1 MSQAESGTSSRWPV
15 AAALGALGVVFGD
28 IGTSPLYA
36 FKECF
41 LSGHGAPVN
50 PFNLI
55 GAASLIVWSLLF
67 IVGFKYLRMILRLD
81 NRGEGG
87 VLALAALIRNAV
99 PGEKNQRWFFML
111 GLFGAAL
118 IYADGMLTPA
128 ISVLSAVEGLKT
140 VKPLTDAFPAI
151 TKSEHLIPLIAIVI
165 LIGLF
170 AIQRY
175 GTAKVGKL
183 FGPIVLT
190 WFAVLAITGT
200 VSLLQTPKV
209 LEALLP
215 NTAIKFLV
223 LEWQHGLPL
232 LAAVFLAV
240 TGGEALYADLGHF
253 GRRPIR
259 MAWWVVVCPA
269 LVLNYLGQAALLE
282 RQPEIMAGENASP
295 FFHLIDP
302 DRFPG
307 LNLLLVIL
315 AVLATII
322 ASQALI
328 SGAFSLTAQ
337 AIQLN
342 CLPRLRIFHTSV
354 TEKGQIYLPMVNWL
368 LAIACV
374 LLVAIFQSSEALAA
388 AYGIA
393 IALTMTAT
401 SVLFWAAARKI
412 WQWSVA
418 KAAVL
423 SCIFLGVD
431 LAFLS
436 ANSLKIHDGGWLP
449 LVVASAVMF
458 LMTTW
463 TWGRNRSAVQFARQ
477 RIPLGDLLDQV
488 ARGTIPRVRG
498 TAIFMTGQADA
509 VPVPLL
515 HNLKHNGV
523 IHERLIL
530 LHVLTLDVAVAA
542 KEERFEFKDLGQG
555 FLNVIL
561 RFGFSE
567 EPDVPQAL
575 KEGMPP
581 EIGYHPGRTSFFLGR
596 ETIVTGKACTSK
608 HRVRLAIFASMLR
621 NATPASAYFKLP
633 PNRVVELG
641 AQVTL

>member
-1 MSQAESGTSSRWPV
+1 MSQVETENTGRKSVPWT
-15 AAALGALGVVFGD
+15 AALAALGVVFGD

-36 FKECF
+36 FRECF
-41 LSGHGAPVN
+41 SHGHGVPVS
-50 PFNLI
+50 PANLE

-67 IVGFKYLRMILRLD
+67 IVGFKYLRMILKLD

-87 VLALAALIRNAV
+87 VLALAALIRHAM
-99 PGEKNQRWFFML
+99 PGEKSQNRFFLL

-128 ISVLSAVEGLKT
+128 ISVLSAVEGLREVAPK
-140 VKPLTDAFPAI
+140 LD
-151 TKSEHLIPLIAIVI
+151 EHVVPGIAIVL

-170 AIQRY
+170 AIQRF

-183 FGPIVLT
+183 FGPIVLV
-190 WFAVLAITGT
+190 WFVVLAVTGLASA
-200 VSLLQTPKV
+200 VQTPHV
-209 LEALLP
+209 LLALSP
-215 NTAIKFLV
+215 TSAVSFLIH
-223 LEWQHGLPL
+223 EWHHGLPL

-259 MAWWVVVCPA
+259 LAWWAIVCPA
-269 LVLNYLGQAALLE
+269 LILNYLGQAALLE
-282 RQPEIMAGENASP
+282 RAHFAGEIISNP
-295 FFHLIDP
+295 FF
-302 DRFPG
+302 R
-307 LNLLLVIL
+307 LVPQSMALPLTIL
-315 AVLATII
+315 ATLAAII

-337 AIQLN
+337 AIQLSSM
-342 CLPRLRIFHTSV
+342 PRLRIFHTSE
-354 TEKGQIYLPMVNWL
+354 TEKGQIYLPLVNWL
-368 LAIACV
+368 LAISCI
-374 LLVAIFQSSEALAA
+374 LLVAIFKSSSALAA

-401 SVLFWAAARKI
+401 SILFWMAALKI
-412 WQWSVA
+412 WKWSPA
-418 KAAVL
+418 KAGVL
-423 SCIFLGVD
+423 AGVFLLVD
-431 LAFLS
+431 LAFLA
-436 ANSLKIHDGGWLP
+436 ANGLKITHGGWLP
-449 LVVASAVMF
+449 LVVAGVAMF
-458 LMTTW
+458 LMITW
-463 TWGRNRSAVQFARQ
+463 AWGRDRAGAQLAKQ
-477 RIPLGDLLDQV
+477 KLPLADLLDQV
-488 ARGTIPRVRG
+488 SRGTIPRVRG
-498 TAIFMTGQADA
+498 TAIFMTGQPDS

-530 LHVLTLDVAVAA
+530 LHVVTLDVPKA
-542 KEERFEFKDLGQG
+542 KTSERFSFRDLGQG
-555 FLNVIL
+555 FHAVTL

-575 KEGMPP
+575 KEGLPP

-596 ETIVTGKACTSK
+596 ETIIMGKTCTPLQ
-608 HRVRLAIFASMLR
+608 RVKLAIFAWMLR

>member
-1 MSQAESGTSSRWPV
+1 MSQVESGSEARQGLPW
-15 AAALGALGVVFGD
+15 AATLSALGIVFGD

-36 FKECF
+36 FRECF
-41 LSGHGAPVN
+41 AEGHGAPIN
-50 PFNLI
+50 PANLV

-87 VLALAALIRNAV
+87 VLALAALIRSVV
-99 PGEKNQRWFFML
+99 PGEKGQRWFFML

-128 ISVLSAVEGLKT
+128 ISVLSAVEGLKEAQLNLSKET
-140 VKPLTDAFPAI
+140 
-151 TKSEHLIPLIAIVI
+151 IPLISIVI

-170 AIQRY
+170 AIQRF
-175 GTAKVGKL
+175 GTGKVGKL
-183 FGPIVLT
+183 FGPIVLL
-190 WFAVLAITGT
+190 WFAVLAGTGIA
-200 VSLLQTPKV
+200 SLAKTPDV
-209 LEALLP
+209 LMALTP
-215 NTAIKFLV
+215 TAAFSFL
-223 LEWQHGLPL
+223 LHEWHHALPL

-259 MAWWVVVCPA
+259 LAWWVVVCPA
-269 LVLNYLGQAALLE
+269 LILNYLGQAALLE
-282 RQPEIMAGENASP
+282 RTPEAIASP
-295 FFHLIDP
+295 FF
-302 DRFPG
+302 R
-307 LNLLLVIL
+307 LVPQAFALPLSIL
-315 AVLATII
+315 ATLAAII

-342 CLPRLRIFHTSV
+342 CLPRLRVFHTSL

-368 LAIACV
+368 LAISCV
-374 LLVAIFQSSEALAA
+374 LLVAIFESSTNLAA

-401 SVLFWAAARKI
+401 SVLFWVAALKI
-412 WQWSVA
+412 WKWTKLQAGLLAGV
-418 KAAVL
+418 
-423 SCIFLGVD
+423 FLLVD
-431 LAFLS
+431 LAFLA
-436 ANSLKIHDGGWLP
+436 ANGLKIIHGGALP
-449 LVVASAVMF
+449 LGVAAVVMF
-458 LMTTW
+458 FMTTW
-463 TWGRNRSAVQFARQ
+463 TWGRNRSGRQ
-477 RIPLGDLLDQV
+477 LQRQKIPLEDLLDQV
-488 ARGTIPRVRG
+488 SRGTIPRVRG
-498 TAIFMTGQADA
+498 TAIFMTGQIDS

-530 LHVLTLDVAVAA
+530 LHVVTLDVATSKPA
-542 KEERFEFKDLGQG
+542 ERFEFKDLGQG
-555 FLNVIL
+555 FFSVVL

-567 EPDVPQAL
+567 EPDVPRAL
-575 KEGMPP
+575 KDGMPA

-596 ETIVTGKACTSK
+596 ETIITGKVCTALQK
-608 HRVRLAIFASMLR
+608 FRLAIFASMLR

>member
-1 MSQAESGTSSRWPV
+1 MSQAESGTTARKGVPW
-15 AAALGALGVVFGD
+15 AATLGALGVVFGD

-36 FKECF
+36 FRECF
-41 LSGHGAPVN
+41 AAGHGAPIT
-50 PFNLI
+50 PTNLI

-67 IVGFKYLRMILRLD
+67 IIGFKYLRMILRLD

-99 PGEKNQRWFFML
+99 PGERNQKGFFML

-128 ISVLSAVEGLKT
+128 ISVLSAVEGMRHH
-140 VKPLTDAFPAI
+140 VKESAI
-151 TKSEHLIPLIAIVI
+151 PIIAIVI
-165 LIGLF
+165 LLGLF
-170 AIQRY
+170 AIQRF

-183 FGPIVLT
+183 FGPIVLL
-190 WFAVLAITGT
+190 WFFVLAGTGIW
-200 VSLLQTPKV
+200 SLSQTPMV
-209 LEALLP
+209 LMALTP
-215 NTAIKFLV
+215 STALMFLIH
-223 LEWQHGLPL
+223 EWHHALPL
-232 LAAVFLAV
+232 LAAVFLAL
-240 TGGEALYADLGHF
+240 TGGESLYADLGHF
-253 GRRPIR
+253 GTRPIR
-259 MAWWVVVCPA
+259 FAWWMVVCPA
-269 LVLNYLGQAALLE
+269 LILNYLGQAALLE
-282 RQPEIMAGENASP
+282 RNASADP
-295 FFHLIDP
+295 FF
-302 DRFPG
+302 G
-307 LNLLLVIL
+307 LVSDNLRLPL
-315 AVLATII
+315 AIIATCAATI

-328 SGAFSLTAQ
+328 SGAFSLTSQ

-342 CLPRLRIFHTSV
+342 CLPRLRIFHTST

-374 LLVAIFQSSEALAA
+374 LLVAIFQKSSELAA

-401 SVLFWAAARKI
+401 SVLFCVAARKL
-412 WQWSVA
+412 WNWSKAKVA
-418 KAAVL
+418 FFSV
-423 SCIFLGVD
+423 IFLTAD
-431 LAFLS
+431 IAFLA

-449 LVVASAVMF
+449 LVVAAIVMF

-463 TWGRNRSAVQFARQ
+463 TWGRTRSAVQFARQ
-477 RIPLGDLLDQV
+477 RIPLTDLLDQV

-530 LHVLTLDVAVAA
+530 LHVVTLDVAVAA
-542 KEERFEFKDLGQG
+542 PEERFSFKELGQG
-555 FLNVIL
+555 FYNVTL

-567 EPDVPQAL
+567 EPDVPVAL

-596 ETIVTGKACTSK
+596 ETIITSKASTSK
-608 HRVRLAIFASMLR
+608 HRLRLAVFASMLR